1 MDPNALHLIN
11 RSSFGPKLD
20 WIEVGNNSHI
30 IQNLNVAQ
38 KWLFD
43 SLEVYKPLVDSDCL
57 DLSAEQKKEYFRLKN
72 QDPTEAMVADWLAK
86 MVGDNNNLRE
96 VSALFLAPSHFHVQ
110 KEMTDLDIPD
120 CYLNYIGNIVWKI

>member
-1 MDPNALHLIN
+1 MDSNALHLIN

-43 SLEVYKPLVDSDCL
+43 SLEVYEPLVDSDCL
-57 DLSAEQKKEYFRLKN
+57 DLSAEQKKEYFRLKK
-72 QDPTEAMVADWLAK
+72 QDPTE
-86 MVGDNNNLRE
+86 E
-96 VSALFLAPSHFHVQ
+96 
-110 KEMTDLDIPD
+110 TI
-120 CYLNYIGNIVWKI
+120 IT